1 MNGTEIGH
9 LAETAP
15 IWWPGSPESAAPITD
30 GRHDVDV
37 LVIGAGLAGL
47 AAAYFV
53 TELRPELS
61 VAVLEA
67 KHVGA
72 GATGRSTGI
81 VSPGLSMPMVAFRR
95 KYGDDAAI
103 ASFDAT
109 FHGVGLLRDL
119 VAKENIDCDA
129 RDEPHTLVA
138 LTDRSLARMVTHL
151 ENLAELGREVP
162 WLSSQEVVQWA
173 GAGYK
178 AGFAYRDAMVVD
190 PYRLVTGMADILRRR
205 GAPVYEHSPVI
216 SIEADATGVC
226 VSTARAQV
234 RARHAFLATDGYSG
248 TLNPLKSSVIPLR
261 THLLATAPLTEG
273 QLAELGWS
281 GRGAIIDQRTFF
293 NYYRMSADKRVVF
306 GGGPAFVPSRI
317 PSRDI
322 KRSRVIQQRVRRELT
337 ERFPV
342 LADVEIDAAWSG
354 ITASSFDRNPVVGP
368 VPGMDGLWFAG
379 SWCGHGFS
387 TSVDTGWRFAKTL
400 VGEPLPANIPWFRSG
415 AQRVPTTLLRN
426 VATGAYLKAL
436 DAADAL
442 DAKTSN
448 PPQVARPTVGRQTST
463 GTTTLAEADK

>member
-1 MNGTEIGH
+1 PRPLSRQRRANH
-9 LAETAP
+9 LYTLICE
-15 IWWPGSPESAAPITD
+15 
-30 GRHDVDV
+30 
-37 LVIGAGLAGL
+37 
-47 AAAYFV
+47 
-53 TELRPELS
+53 
-61 VAVLEA
+61 
-67 KHVGA
+67 
-72 GATGRSTGI
+72 
-81 VSPGLSMPMVAFRR
+81 
-95 KYGDDAAI
+95 
-103 ASFDAT
+103 
-109 FHGVGLLRDL
+109 
-119 VAKENIDCDA
+119 
-129 RDEPHTLVA
+129 EP
-138 LTDRSLARMVTHL
+138 

-178 AGFAYRDAMVVD
+178 AGFAYHDAMVVD
-190 PYRLVTGMADILRRR
+190 PYRLVTGMADTLRRR

-248 TLNPLKSSVIPLR
+248 SLNPLKSSVIPLR
-261 THLLATAPLTEG
+261 THLLATAPLTDG

-322 KRSRVIQQRVRRELT
+322 KRSRVIQQRVRLELG

-354 ITASSFDRNPVVGP
+354 VTASSFDRNPVVGP

-448 PPQVARPTVGRQTST
+448 PPQVARPTAGRQTST

>member
-81 VSPGLSMPMVAFRR
+81 VSPGLSMPMAAFRR

-178 AGFAYRDAMVVD
+178 AGFAYHDAMVVD
-190 PYRLVTGMADILRRR
+190 PYRLVTGMADTLRRR

-248 TLNPLKSSVIPLR
+248 SLN
-261 THLLATAPLTEG
+261 H
-273 QLAELGWS
+273 
-281 GRGAIIDQRTFF
+281 
-293 NYYRMSADKRVVF
+293 
-306 GGGPAFVPSRI
+306 
-317 PSRDI
+317 
-322 KRSRVIQQRVRRELT
+322 
-337 ERFPV
+337 
-342 LADVEIDAAWSG
+342 
-354 ITASSFDRNPVVGP
+354 
-368 VPGMDGLWFAG
+368 
-379 SWCGHGFS
+379 
-387 TSVDTGWRFAKTL
+387 
-400 VGEPLPANIPWFRSG
+400 
-415 AQRVPTTLLRN
+415 
-426 VATGAYLKAL
+426 
-436 DAADAL
+436 
-442 DAKTSN
+442 
-448 PPQVARPTVGRQTST
+448 
-463 GTTTLAEADK
+463 

>member
-81 VSPGLSMPMVAFRR
+81 VSPGLSMPMAAFRR

-178 AGFAYRDAMVVD
+178 AGLHTTT
-190 PYRLVTGMADILRRR
+190 PWSWT
-205 GAPVYEHSPVI
+205 
-216 SIEADATGVC
+216 
-226 VSTARAQV
+226 
-234 RARHAFLATDGYSG
+234 
-248 TLNPLKSSVIPLR
+248 R
-261 THLLATAPLTEG
+261 T
-273 QLAELGWS
+273 GWS
-281 GRGAIIDQRTFF
+281 
-293 NYYRMSADKRVVF
+293 
-306 GGGPAFVPSRI
+306 PAWPTPCAVAVPRC
-317 PSRDI
+317 
-322 KRSRVIQQRVRRELT
+322 T
-337 ERFPV
+337 N
-342 LADVEIDAAWSG
+342 
-354 ITASSFDRNPVVGP
+354 TA
-368 VPGMDGLWFAG
+368 L
-379 SWCGHGFS
+379 
-387 TSVDTGWRFAKTL
+387 
-400 VGEPLPANIPWFRSG
+400 
-415 AQRVPTTLLRN
+415 
-426 VATGAYLKAL
+426 
-436 DAADAL
+436 
-442 DAKTSN
+442 
-448 PPQVARPTVGRQTST
+448 
-463 GTTTLAEADK
+463 